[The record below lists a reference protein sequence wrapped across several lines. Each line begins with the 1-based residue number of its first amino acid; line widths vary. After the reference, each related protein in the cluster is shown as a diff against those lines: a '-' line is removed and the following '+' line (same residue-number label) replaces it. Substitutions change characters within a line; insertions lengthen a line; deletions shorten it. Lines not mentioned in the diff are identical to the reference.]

1 MSIAASKWAW
11 DVRGVTPVQK
21 VILLCI
27 ADHAN
32 KDGENAFPGI
42 ARIAD
47 ECCMDRST
55 AMRNIE
61 KLVDAGLLVKIKRTG
76 GEGGGAKSN
85 LYSVPISESRTERQS
100 RSATA
105 KVALCPTESRAAP
118 PEPSVNHKIE
128 PPEGEKKYGWGYS
141 PQGVDPQAWQEWTE
155 YKRGSPAKATITKV
169 GNTLAKYPPDI
180 QQLMVDNTICGGWKG
195 LYPLKGNSNAETS
208 KRAPNI
214 DERRKRREER
224 IRELESETD
233 SESGTSVVASY

>member
-105 KVALCPTESRAAP
+105 KVALCPTESRSLP
-118 PEPSVNHKIE
+118 PEPSVNRKIE
-128 PPEGEKKYGWGYS
+128 PPEGKKKSGWGKN
-141 PQGVDPQAWQEWTE
+141 PQGVDPQAWQEWAE
-155 YKRGSPAKATITKV
+155 YKRGSPVKATITKTANFLGGFSPEKQRKIV
-169 GNTLAKYPPDI
+169 DQSIMNT
-180 QQLMVDNTICGGWKG
+180 WKG
-195 LYPLKGNSNAETS
+195 LFEPKEQKSSSPQDLMAEAAKLGIHTRGKSEWELKNEINSR
-208 KRAPNI
+208 RA
-214 DERRKRREER
+214 
-224 IRELESETD
+224 
-233 SESGTSVVASY
+233 G